1 MAQFDCLRCG
11 TAMRFVGQEKL
22 QLGQASWLLGDWPN
36 LVAGALEV
44 SIMACPYCGKLEFF
58 SGGGVAPTVDS
69 PAATTPACTSADAR
83 NAALP
88 TISTIPNVPCA
99 AILTGRRMN
108 FKTYKIIS
116 G

>member
-44 SIMACPYCGKLEFF
+44 SIMACPYCGKLEVF
-58 SGGGVAPTVDS
+58 SGGGVAHLSRVRHPPRFRLSQMS
-69 PAATTPACTSADAR
+69 PVRLYLRAA
-83 NAALP
+83 
-88 TISTIPNVPCA
+88 
-99 AILTGRRMN
+99 G
-108 FKTYKIIS
+108 
-116 G
+116 

>member
-58 SGGGVAPTVDS
+58 SGGGVAPTVDTGDSRSAPAHLSRVRHPPRFRLSQMS
-69 PAATTPACTSADAR
+69 PVRLYLRAA
-83 NAALP
+83 
-88 TISTIPNVPCA
+88 
-99 AILTGRRMN
+99 G
-108 FKTYKIIS
+108 
-116 G
+116 

>member
-44 SIMACPYCGKLEFF
+44 SIMACPYL
-58 SGGGVAPTVDS
+58 S
-69 PAATTPACTSADAR
+69 
-83 NAALP
+83 L
-88 TISTIPNVPCA
+88 IHI
-99 AILTGRRMN
+99 
-108 FKTYKIIS
+108 
-116 G
+116 

>member
-58 SGGGVAPTVDS
+58 SGGGVAPAVDTGDCPS
-69 PAATTPACTSADAR
+69 APVPCAAPA
-83 NAALP
+83 